1 MPLLRPAGQAHPVL
15 GAVQAQVRNV
25 ESFALGGCPSHGL
38 EDFIREAGTHTS
50 VVHERVGMVVLA
62 HHFVVGDRE
71 DGSRALFSRNLQ
83 LKHVMAAL
91 YSDEL
96 NADNYAAL
104 CDFLAALRTCGRGG
118 VLQTWNLGSAQLR

>member
-25 ESFALGGCPSHGL
+25 ESFALSGCPGHGL

-71 DGSRALFSRNLQ
+71 DGSRALFSWNLQ
-83 LKHVMAAL
+83 FIHVRAAL
-91 YSDEL
+91 DNIRQSLHVKAALDNVDL

-104 CDFLAALRTCGRGG
+104 CDILAVGQC
-118 VLQTWNLGSAQLR
+118 